1 MAEDKPTRPDKP
13 HASKG
18 HDTPD
23 TPDAP
28 DAPDRPDT
36 PDRPGKP
43 TVVHDDE
50 PEILVPAQMGEQ
62 RIAVPGHIRI
72 PQVAA
77 VLIVRNMVL
86 FPGTIVPISLGR
98 EKSKRLLEKIL
109 PEQKVIV
116 IVCQKDA
123 SVDDPGVNDIYTVG
137 TAAAVLKLLRM
148 EEGSQSAIVSGV
160 KRVKIDRWVQTE
172 PFFMAEV
179 HELSDVLTHTT
190 ETDALVMNA
199 RNAAMRIVQLS
210 PNIPDEAAVVLAN
223 IESPGSLADFLASNV
238 QMELAHK
245 QQFLEELD
253 INSRLRRIGVELQRQ
268 LEVLELSNKIQ
279 DQVKSNID
287 KTQREYFLQEQLKA
301 IQNELGQT
309 DERGEEMGELG
320 AKIKA
325 AGMAPP
331 VQAEAERQF
340 ERLAK
345 IPVASPEYHVL
356 RTYLDWMV
364 ELPWSKSTEDRLD
377 VNIAREV
384 LDADHYDLDKVKQ
397 RILEYLAV
405 RKLAPDTHGPILC
418 FMGPPGVGKTSLGQ
432 SIARATGRNFIR
444 MSLGGMHDEA
454 ELRGHRRTY
463 IGAMPGRIVQ
473 EIRKAGTN
481 NPVFMLDEL
490 DKVGNDFRGDPT
502 SALLEVLDPAQNFS
516 FQDHYLNVP
525 FDLSRVMFIATANY
539 MGTVPPALRDRMEVI
554 ELPGYTRLEKLRI
567 AMKYLVR
574 RQRKENG
581 LKDFQA
587 VWPQEAVQ
595 RIIDDYTREAGVRE
609 LERQIGTVCRRVAAM
624 IVGGKARS
632 RKINSRFIAEVLGP
646 AKYESE
652 LALRTSMPGVVTGL
666 AYTPN
671 GGEIIFIEAA
681 AYPGKG
687 QLTLTGQIG
696 DVMRESAMAALSYV
710 KSIAGKLKIDL
721 EDLAKQDIHVHV
733 PAGGV
738 PKDGPSAGVAM
749 VTALASLL
757 MHKPVRHDVAMTGE
771 ITLRGLVLPIG
782 GVKEKVLAAR
792 RAGISAVILPA
803 RNRKDLVDIPEEI
816 SKEMKFHFARTIS
829 DVLDIAMDGE
839 AVKHTGKAGK
849 GGKAGKA
856 GKGGSARK
864 KARASSF

>member
-1 MAEDKPTRPDKP
+1 MAEDKPTGPEKPQAIKRHDRHDK
-13 HASKG
+13 
-18 HDTPD
+18 PD
-23 TPDAP
+23 TPDM
-28 DAPDRPDT
+28 PDRQ
-36 PDRPGKP
+36 GKP

-62 RIAVPGHIRI
+62 RISVPGHVRI

-86 FPGTIVPISLGR
+86 FPGTIVPIALGR
-98 EKSKRLLEKIL
+98 EKSKKLLEKVL

-123 SVDDPGVNDIYTVG
+123 SVDDPGISDIHTVG
-137 TAAAVLKLLRM
+137 TAAVVLKLLRM
-148 EEGSQSAIVSGV
+148 EEGSQSAIVSGI

-210 PNIPDEAAVVLAN
+210 PNIPDEAAVVLNN

-238 QMELAHK
+238 QMELDHK
-245 QQFLEELD
+245 QQFLEDLD

-301 IQNELGQT
+301 IQKELGQT
-309 DERGEEMGELG
+309 DERDEEMQELG

-331 VQAEAERQF
+331 VAAEAQRQL

-364 ELPWSKSTEDRLD
+364 ELPWSKATQDRMD

-384 LDADHYDLDKVKQ
+384 LDEDHYDLDKVKQ

-405 RKLAPDTHGPILC
+405 RKLAPDTRGPILC
-418 FMGPPGVGKTSLGQ
+418 FVGPPGVGKTSLGQ

-490 DKVGNDFRGDPT
+490 DKVGSDFRGDPT

-567 AMKYLVR
+567 AMKYLVP

-587 VWPQEAVQ
+587 VWPNGAVE
-595 RIIDDYTREAGVRE
+595 RIIDDHTREAGVRE

-624 IVGGKARS
+624 IAAGKARS
-632 RKINSRFIAEVLGP
+632 RKINSHFIVEALGP

-652 LALRTSMPGVVTGL
+652 LALRTSVPGVVTGL

-696 DVMRESAMAALSYV
+696 DVMRESAVAAMSYV

-721 EDLAKQDIHVHV
+721 EELAKQDIHVHV

-757 MHKPVRHDVAMTGE
+757 THKPVRHDVAMTGE

-792 RAGISAVILPA
+792 RAGIRMVILPA
-803 RNRKDLVDIPEEI
+803 RNRKDLVDIPDEI
-816 SKEMKFHFARTIS
+816 RKELKFRFARTIG
-829 DVLDIAMDGE
+829 DVLSAAMDGE
-839 AVKHTGKAGK
+839 AARHSGKAG
-849 GGKAGKA
+849 G
-856 GKGGSARK
+856 ARK
-864 KARASSF
+864 KAKAGS